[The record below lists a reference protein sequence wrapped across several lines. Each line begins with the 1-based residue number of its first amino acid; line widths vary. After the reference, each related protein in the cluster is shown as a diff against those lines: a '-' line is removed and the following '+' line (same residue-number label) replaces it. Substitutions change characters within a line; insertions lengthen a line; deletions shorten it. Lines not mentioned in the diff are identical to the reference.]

1 MVQWDE
7 WKNGWDTGVQV
18 KIKLKQP
25 LDKNLFLNFTSVYNY
40 HACHS
45 VIMVFFFFCVGV
57 EIHPKFRTQKR
68 RVASFL
74 NTAFNSAKST
84 ETLMVRA

>member
-1 MVQWDE
+1 MVQRDE

-25 LDKNLFLNFTSVYNY
+25 LDKNIFLNFTSVYNY

-45 VIMVFFFFCVGV
+45 VIMFFLFFFVCRCWNS
-57 EIHPKFRTQKR
+57 PKIQNTE
-68 RVASFL
+68 ASCGIISKHSL
-74 NTAFNSAKST
+74 
-84 ETLMVRA
+84 